1 VVFKMNISCITTQ
14 QMMHK
19 PVDGPVTSSISGLKT
34 VSRPLSWA
42 DISRANDSLPRR
54 DLCECA
60 YPAGKLMIVTCRAP
74 DVILVPAGG
83 VPGTDAVG
91 FGISCLLWLGG
102 GAPVP
107 LHLQCVS
114 R

>member
-1 VVFKMNISCITTQ
+1 
-14 QMMHK
+14 
-19 PVDGPVTSSISGLKT
+19 
-34 VSRPLSWA
+34 
-42 DISRANDSLPRR
+42 
-54 DLCECA
+54 
-60 YPAGKLMIVTCRAP
+60 LMIVTCRAP

-83 VPGTDAVG
+83 VPGIDAVG

-114 R
+114 